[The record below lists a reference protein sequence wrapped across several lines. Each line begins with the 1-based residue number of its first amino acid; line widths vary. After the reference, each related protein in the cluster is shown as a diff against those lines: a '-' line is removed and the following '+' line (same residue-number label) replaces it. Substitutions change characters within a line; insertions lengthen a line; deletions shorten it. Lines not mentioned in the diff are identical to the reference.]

1 MKSGKMKK
9 LDQFHDGYFD
19 GLLVQGS
26 GVRVFLRTDGGQE
39 FVLEVSG
46 VLRLRVDGFREG
58 NIILDILIRNNED
71 ITIQEIIDFYG
82 FKEEANALTKL
93 EELRRKNLVVL
104 EINPSFGAS
113 CIVLAESVEL
123 LPRL

>member
-1 MKSGKMKK
+1 MKK

-71 ITIQEIIDFYG
+71 ITIQDIIDFYG